1 MVGWVGL
8 DWAGVRGLR
17 LGGIRR
23 SEGSCGL
30 FLVANDDHPGGLGL
44 LKEGLL
50 LVKWKRTKPLDK
62 TVRTLK
68 ARH

>member
-1 MVGWVGL
+1 M
-8 DWAGVRGLR
+8 
-17 LGGIRR
+17 
-23 SEGSCGL
+23 C
-30 FLVANDDHPGGLGL
+30 LVTNDDHPGGLGL

>member
-8 DWAGVRGLR
+8 DCAGVRGLR

-23 SEGSCGL
+23 SGGSCGL
-30 FLVANDDHPGGLGL
+30 CLVTNDDHPGGLGL

-50 LVKWKRTKPLDK
+50 LVKWK
-62 TVRTLK
+62 
-68 ARH
+68 